1 MAETDWSAYVNQMY
15 DSQLKAQTESINQD
29 KAAAM
34 GQLDDQ
40 KIQAQRQT
48 DANLTRTAVES
59 QKAQKNYAEVK
70 NAYGLTS
77 GASAQA
83 RLASDNQL
91 QADLTALR
99 TAQQEGDAMR
109 ERERVRLAEYYASA
123 IREAQANN
131 DLERA
136 KMLYEL
142 AREAE
147 ANGGGGGYGGGG
159 GRSYGGGSGG
169 GDSGS
174 GTKTWVDAFKA
185 ADSAGD
191 KKTSNAILTEQANKG
206 NVSPQDAVKLA
217 TTGKW

>member
-99 TAQQEGDAMR
+99 VAQQEGDAMR
-109 ERERVRLAEYYASA
+109 ERDRNRLAEYYASA

-142 AREAE
+142 AREEE
-147 ANGGGGGYGGGG
+147 ANAAAGGGYGGGG
-159 GRSYGGGSGG
+159 GYSYNPAPSPDGG
-169 GDSGS
+169 

-191 KKTSNAILTEQANKG
+191 KKTSNAILTEQVNKG